1 MRFLLATVRNKGVFS
16 VGNGP
21 DIELL
26 EKNIGYRFKNKD
38 LIKMALSH
46 SSYINEKKI
55 DKLLSNERLEFL
67 GDSILSMVTT
77 DLLYKSMP
85 GVLEGD
91 LTRARA
97 ALVCEGAL
105 FSYAKEIGLGDF
117 LYLGKGENQTGGR
130 ERPSL
135 LSDAFEAV
143 IAAIY
148 LDGSYEDARK
158 FVLRFVKEKSTKENS
173 QKDYKTVLQ
182 EVIQKNPEEK
192 IEYVLVSE
200 SGPDHDKRFLI
211 ELRLN
216 SNVLAKGIGRSKKAA
231 EQMAAKQVLELLG
244 E

>member
-1 MRFLLATVRNKGVFS
+1 MKN
-16 VGNGP
+16 NP
-21 DIELL
+21 NIEKL
-26 EKNIGYRFKNKD
+26 EKNIGYTFKNKE
-38 LIKMALSH
+38 LINMALSH

-55 DKLLSNERLEFL
+55 DKILSNERLEFL

-77 DLLYKSMP
+77 DMLYKSMP
-85 GVLEGD
+85 DVLEGE

-97 ALVCEGAL
+97 SLVCEGAL
-105 FSYAKEIGLGDF
+105 YSYAKEIGLGEF

-130 ERPSL
+130 DRASL
-135 LSDAFEAV
+135 LSDAFEAL

-148 LDGSYEDARK
+148 LDGSYEDAKK
-158 FVLRFVKEKSTKENS
+158 FVLRFIEKNSGRNTS

-200 SGPDHDKRFLI
+200 SGPDHDKVFEI

-216 SNVLAKGIGRSKKAA
+216 SNVLSRKTGKSKKAA
-231 EQMAAKQVLELLG
+231 EQMAAKEVLELLG